1 MIAQSQ
7 MNTMNM
13 ASMNERHI
21 PSVAEPINR
30 PQPLNYADI
39 LKELDQS
46 VQQPPPPPPQTPPV
60 APPPVVPTPTP
71 PVQAVVAPTVHFA
84 DPIVQQ
90 APIPKVRQQAP
101 LPLDK
106 GPIEDSFF
114 VRYRRH
120 LFVAAVAFVVLHYAS
135 PYMSSVSYLN
145 NGLVRSAAT
154 AALIAGLFYA
164 GDVFI
169 LSPETILEV
178 AR

>member
-1 MIAQSQ
+1 
-7 MNTMNM
+7 MNM
-13 ASMNERHI
+13 AAMNERHI

-46 VQQPPPPPPQTPPV
+46 QQQPPGPPPAALPLQQPPPPPPPPV
-60 APPPVVPTPTP
+60 APPVPE
-71 PVQAVVAPTVHFA
+71 VAAPTVHFA
-84 DPIVQQ
+84 DPLVQSS
-90 APIPKVRQQAP
+90 APIPKVVRKQAAAP
-101 LPLDK
+101 LLPLDK
-106 GPIEDSFF
+106 GPVEDSFF

-120 LFVAAVAFVVLHYAS
+120 LFVAAIAFVVLHYAS
-135 PYMSSVSYLN
+135 PYLSSVSYLN

>member
-1 MIAQSQ
+1 
-7 MNTMNM
+7 MNSMNV
-13 ASMNERHI
+13 AAMNERHI

-39 LKELDQS
+39 LKEIDQPRP
-46 VQQPPPPPPQTPPV
+46 QQPPDAPPPPTLV
-60 APPPVVPTPTP
+60 PPPVP
-71 PVQAVVAPTVHFA
+71 PSPAVVAATSQPAAPTVQFA
-84 DPIVQQ
+84 NPIVQ
-90 APIPKVRQQAP
+90 APNPKMMSPVPYPP
-101 LPLDK
+101 LRVDK